1 MKSFKVQL
9 NMKPNC
15 FEDYR
20 NNRLK
25 FARDEPVTETELF
38 LKTKNYRTLM
48 KNYAESFTA
57 KEILLDFV

>member
-48 KNYAESFTA
+48 KNYAESLTA
-57 KEILLDFV
+57 